1 MSPTGK
7 VICRIASGDYSGWE
21 EWGRSLVPRKEREG
35 VDDFLPMGEE
45 RRLGVK
51 EIWQK
56 LEKVRSVQKD
66 EKRREGPT
74 LR

>member
-1 MSPTGK
+1 M
-7 VICRIASGDYSGWE
+7 
-21 EWGRSLVPRKEREG
+21 
-35 VDDFLPMGEE
+35 DDFLPMGEE

-51 EIWQK
+51 AIWQK

-66 EKRREGPT
+66 ERRREEPT